1 MLKQV
6 KQEHITGMYSIKPG
20 KQEKLSEWQQTQHKI
35 LQLLIHDFSKTMNKC
50 IKLIVP
56 KVIEHKQDN
65 LNKAHYYAINVLGDI
80 SRYDY

>member
-1 MLKQV
+1 MLKQL

-50 IKLIVP
+50 IK
-56 KVIEHKQDN
+56 QMQ
-65 LNKAHYYAINVLGDI
+65 
-80 SRYDY
+80 